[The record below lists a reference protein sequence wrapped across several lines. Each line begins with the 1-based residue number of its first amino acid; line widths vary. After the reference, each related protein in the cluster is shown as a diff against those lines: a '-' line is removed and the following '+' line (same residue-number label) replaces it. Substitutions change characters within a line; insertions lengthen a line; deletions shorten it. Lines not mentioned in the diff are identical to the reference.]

1 MALNNLDTSL
11 SEDTTHKEAKAKAF
25 LNRLLLKNSYV
36 VEIKIDKGWTT
47 VLLTNFLPGESGHE
61 QNPFYWWRKGW
72 YRQVGFVPF
81 TGAIPH

>member
-1 MALNNLDTSL
+1 MTLNNLDTSL

-47 VLLTNFLPGESGHE
+47 VLLTNF
-61 QNPFYWWRKGW
+61 
-72 YRQVGFVPF
+72 
-81 TGAIPH
+81 